1 MGTWRDRSFKCK
13 LILIYAFAYC
23 KSQKGIYIN
32 FWVISDLSWGPS
44 VKVSFINLHELS
56 KKAISALF
64 VVTGILIS
72 QQEKNVGEG
81 KSIILTCKHEMKEGD
96 SRTVEENIHRKWAR
110 WLISTGTEIAQL
122 LYVVWHV
129 LQQLTN
135 VTEYWITW
143 D

>member
-1 MGTWRDRSFKCK
+1 MGNFRSK
-13 LILIYAFAYC
+13 LSL
-23 KSQKGIYIN
+23 
-32 FWVISDLSWGPS
+32 S

-96 SRTVEENIHRKWAR
+96 SRTVGGKYTQKVGKMTHKYR
-110 WLISTGTEIAQL
+110 
-122 LYVVWHV
+122 H
-129 LQQLTN
+129 
-135 VTEYWITW
+135 
-143 D
+143 